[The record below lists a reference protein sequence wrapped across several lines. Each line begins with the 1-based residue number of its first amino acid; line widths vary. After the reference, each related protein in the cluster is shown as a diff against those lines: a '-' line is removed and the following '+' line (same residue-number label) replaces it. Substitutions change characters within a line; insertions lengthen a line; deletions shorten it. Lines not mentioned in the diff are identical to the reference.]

1 MLIKQEKM
9 NKELVEA
16 NTKLQARNK
25 ELEKKVEEYASRYNK
40 VRQDLAQV
48 DEILKER
55 DEQMHKAIKRI
66 KLQDAQICELQK
78 DNRNKET
85 AIAKLH
91 KAMQGINLDAQKEM
105 NSRMEKELKAA
116 MNNLA
121 ARENEVIV
129 LRDLLKSYQS
139 QFKQKEYEVLRLKK
153 NFKLPPLKD
162 TNLLSSENHTS
173 MTSIKSTSSIRRI
186 IRIPEIPSPS
196 PQPIPAKASK
206 RYSQDKLDNLNS
218 SIIHPIS
225 DSLTQSQPLISN
237 HPRPVLD
244 TLQDE
249 FESSH
254 GLLKQEMNNSLSSLT
269 PALESDSEL
278 SHSEHQ
284 EYHEDSEDLP
294 VEEDKEVSSVDE

>member
-16 NTKLQARNK
+16 NSKLQARNK
-25 ELEKKVEEYASRYNK
+25 ELEKRVEEYASRYNK

-85 AIAKLH
+85 AIAKLQ
-91 KAMQGINLDAQKEM
+91 KAMQGMNVDAQKEM

-139 QFKQKEYEVLRLKK
+139 QFKQKEYEVIRLKK

-162 TNLLSSENHTS
+162 TNIVSSENHTS
-173 MTSIKSTSSIRRI
+173 TTSLKSTSSIRKI
-186 IRIPEIPSPS
+186 IRIPEIPS

-206 RYSQDKLDNLNS
+206 RYSQDKFDNLNS
-218 SIIHPIS
+218 SLLHPVP
-225 DSLTQSQPLISN
+225 DSLSQSQPSISS
-237 HPRPVLD
+237 HLAPVSD
-244 TLQDE
+244 ALQDE
-249 FESSH
+249 FESSPD
-254 GLLKQEMNNSLSSLT
+254 LPKQEMNKSLYSST

-278 SHSEHQ
+278 SQSEDKEYQ
-284 EYHEDSEDLP
+284 EDHEDLP
-294 VEEDKEVSSVDE
+294 AEEDKELSSVDE

>member
-1 MLIKQEKM
+1 MKQEKM

-16 NTKLQARNK
+16 NSKLQARNK

-78 DNRNKET
+78 DNRSKET

-91 KAMQGINLDAQKEM
+91 KAMQGLNLDAQKEI
-105 NSRMEKELKAA
+105 NSKLEKELKAT

-139 QFKQKEYEVLRLKK
+139 QFKQKEYEVIRLKK

-162 TNLLSSENHTS
+162 TNIVSSENHTS
-173 MTSIKSTSSIRRI
+173 TTSLKSTSSIRKI
-186 IRIPEIPSPS
+186 IRIPEIPS

-206 RYSQDKLDNLNS
+206 RYFQDKLDNLNS
-218 SIIHPIS
+218 SVLHPAPDFLS
-225 DSLTQSQPLISN
+225 HSQLSISN
-237 HPRPVLD
+237 HPLPVPD

-249 FESSH
+249 LESSPD
-254 GLLKQEMNNSLSSLT
+254 LPKREMNNSPYSLT

-278 SHSEHQ
+278 SHSEDKEYK
-284 EYHEDSEDLP
+284 EYHEDHEDIP
-294 VEEDKEVSSVDE
+294 AEEDKEYSI